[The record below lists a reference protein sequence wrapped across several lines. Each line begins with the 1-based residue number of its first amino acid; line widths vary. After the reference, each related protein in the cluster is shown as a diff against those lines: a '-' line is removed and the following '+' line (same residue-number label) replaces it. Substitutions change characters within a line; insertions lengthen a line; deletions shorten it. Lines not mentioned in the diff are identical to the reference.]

1 MLKID
6 LCAFYCFPGVSRV
19 CYCEQT
25 QRVEFDSPVSCSGL
39 VDLLFLH
46 RCTQSDTNFAIVR
59 IEAMA
64 PIAAKEIDAI
74 TLTDEAVMVLGWCFG
89 RPRASGVTKQFDGHF
104 DHV

>member
-1 MLKID
+1 MLLRAD
-6 LCAFYCFPGVSRV
+6 TTCRV
-19 CYCEQT
+19 RLT
-25 QRVEFDSPVSCSGL
+25 SVLFWL
-39 VDLLFLH
+39 VDPLFLP